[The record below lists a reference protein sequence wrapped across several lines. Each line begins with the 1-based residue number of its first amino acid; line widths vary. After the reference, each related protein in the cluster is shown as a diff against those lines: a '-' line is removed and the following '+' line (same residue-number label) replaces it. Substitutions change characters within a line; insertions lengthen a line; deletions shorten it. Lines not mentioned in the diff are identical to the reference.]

1 MIKLPDNP
9 TPEHFAQAEPLLV
22 KAIIE
27 ETYTD
32 GIDSVDFRRVKPGKY
47 TGEFRDG
54 KKRFMFDF
62 EAGKG
67 ISYRPINPEAI
78 D

>member
-9 TPEHFAQAEPLLV
+9 TPEQFAQAEPLLV

-32 GIDSVDFRRVKPGKY
+32 GIDDVDFRRVKPGKY

-67 ISYRPINPEAI
+67 ISYKPINPEEI